1 MYILNLQQQPKTL
14 SIFFLTEMWERYGFY
29 VIQTLLAIYLAFH
42 FQWPDSK
49 VYSLVGSFTA
59 LTYLSPFV
67 GGWIADRFLGQKAS
81 VLLGAIIL
89 LLSYVVLGFGKTQFT
104 LMHALA
110 SIAIGTGL
118 LKPNIASLLGTQ
130 YTDQCAHREHGFTI
144 FYLGITTGII
154 LGTTLPSVLKHYFG
168 WQIAFI
174 SAALG
179 LLFSII
185 SFVFGILRHHIDDYH
200 PKKIQL
206 NDMVCTIITLMI
218 LWPLCGHILIHPEF
232 ADIIFPLISIL
243 AICYLLY
250 CIFNEP
256 KAQSVKT
263 LLILLLCS
271 VSVIFWA
278 FYFQMFMSLT
288 LFIIRAVQSEW
299 FHIHLAPPYYVALQS
314 LGMIV
319 LGILLTRKNQKILPI
334 AEKAIDISK
343 KFTWAMFYMLLA
355 YGLLVTVCKI
365 SIPDCKIS
373 PLFIAMAYLCIS
385 VAELLLSPVG
395 ISAITVLS
403 CRKKV
408 STMMGI
414 FFVSLGVGGFL
425 SGKLANLTAIED
437 TQAPLRVIKLLYTKG
452 FINLTIIL
460 SLGFI
465 LTLMIHLFINKYISK
480 RLILNNI

>member
-1 MYILNLQQQPKTL
+1 
-14 SIFFLTEMWERYGFY
+14 MWERYGFY

-67 GGWIADRFLGQKAS
+67 GGWIADRFLGQKAA

-118 LKPNIASLLGTQ
+118 LKPNIASLLGAQ

-154 LGTTLPSVLKHYFG
+154 LGTTVPSVLKHYFG

-174 SAALG
+174 SAAVG

-185 SFVFGILRHHIDDYH
+185 TFVFGILRHHIDDYH

-206 NDMVCTIITLMI
+206 MDMVFTTITLML
-218 LWPLCGHILIHPEF
+218 LWPICGHILLHPKF
-232 ADIIFPLISIL
+232 ADIIFPLISLL
-243 AICYLLY
+243 AILYLFY
-250 CIFNEP
+250 CIYSEP
-256 KAQSVKT
+256 KTQSIKT
-263 LLILLLCS
+263 LLILLLCT
-271 VSVIFWA
+271 VSTIFWA

-288 LFIIRAVQSEW
+288 LFIIRAVQSEL
-299 FHIHLAPPYYVALQS
+299 FQIQIAPPYYVALQS

-319 LGILLTRKNQKILPI
+319 LGLLLTRKNHQMLPI
-334 AEKAIDISK
+334 AKKAIDISK
-343 KFTWAMFYMLLA
+343 KFSWAMLYMLLA
-355 YGLLVTVCKI
+355 YGLIVGVCKI
-365 SIPDCKIS
+365 SAPDYKIS
-373 PLFIAMAYLCIS
+373 PLFIAGAYLFIS

-437 TQAPLRVIKLLYTKG
+437 TQAPLSVIKLLYTNG
-452 FINLTIIL
+452 FINLSIIL
-460 SLGFI
+460 SLGLLF
-465 LTLMIHLFINKYISK
+465 TLMIHLFIKKYISK
-480 RLILNNI
+480 QLHLTDI

>member
-1 MYILNLQQQPKTL
+1 
-14 SIFFLTEMWERYGFY
+14 MWERYGFY

-59 LTYLSPFV
+59 LTYLSPFI
-67 GGWIADRFLGQKAS
+67 GGWIADRFLGQKAA

-118 LKPNIASLLGTQ
+118 LKPNIASLLGAQ

-154 LGTTLPSVLKHYFG
+154 LGTTVPSVLKHYFG

-174 SAALG
+174 SAAVG

-185 SFVFGILRHHIDDYH
+185 TFVFGILRHHIDDYH

-206 NDMVCTIITLMI
+206 MDMVFTTITLML
-218 LWPLCGHILIHPEF
+218 LWPICGHILLHPKF
-232 ADIIFPLISIL
+232 ADIVFPLISLL
-243 AICYLLY
+243 AILYLFY
-250 CIFNEP
+250 CIYSEP
-256 KAQSVKT
+256 KTQSIKT
-263 LLILLLCS
+263 LLILLLCT
-271 VSVIFWA
+271 VSTIFWA

-288 LFIIRAVQSEW
+288 LFIIRAVQSEL
-299 FHIHLAPPYYVALQS
+299 FQIQIAPPYYVALQS

-319 LGILLTRKNQKILPI
+319 LGLLLTRKNHQMLPI
-334 AEKAIDISK
+334 AKKAIDISK
-343 KFTWAMFYMLLA
+343 KFSWAMFYMLLA
-355 YGLLVTVCKI
+355 YGLIVGVCKI
-365 SIPDCKIS
+365 SAPDYKIS
-373 PLFIAMAYLCIS
+373 PLFIAGAYLFIS

-437 TQAPLRVIKLLYTKG
+437 TQAPLSVIKLLYTKG
-452 FINLTIIL
+452 FIKLSIIL
-460 SLGFI
+460 SLGLLF
-465 LTLMIHLFINKYISK
+465 TLMIHLFIKKYISK
-480 RLILNNI
+480 RLHLTDI

>member
-1 MYILNLQQQPKTL
+1 
-14 SIFFLTEMWERYGFY
+14 MWERYGFY

-67 GGWIADRFLGQKAS
+67 GGWIADRFLGQKAA

-118 LKPNIASLLGTQ
+118 LKPNIASLLGAQ

-154 LGTTLPSVLKHYFG
+154 LGTTVPSVLKHYFG

-174 SAALG
+174 SAAVG

-185 SFVFGILRHHIDDYH
+185 TFVFGILRHHIDDYH

-206 NDMVCTIITLMI
+206 MDMVFTTITLML
-218 LWPLCGHILIHPEF
+218 LWPICGHILLHPKF
-232 ADIIFPLISIL
+232 ADIIFPLISLL
-243 AICYLLY
+243 AILYLFY
-250 CIFNEP
+250 CIYSEP
-256 KAQSVKT
+256 KTQSIKT
-263 LLILLLCS
+263 LLILLLCT
-271 VSVIFWA
+271 VSTIFWA

-288 LFIIRAVQSEW
+288 LFIIRAVQSEL
-299 FHIHLAPPYYVALQS
+299 FQIQIAPPYYVALQS

-319 LGILLTRKNQKILPI
+319 LGLLLTRKNHQMLPI
-334 AEKAIDISK
+334 AKKAIDISK
-343 KFTWAMFYMLLA
+343 KFSWAMFYMLLA
-355 YGLLVTVCKI
+355 YGLIVGVCKI
-365 SIPDCKIS
+365 SAPDYKIS
-373 PLFIAMAYLCIS
+373 PLFIAGAYLFIS

-437 TQAPLRVIKLLYTKG
+437 TQAPLSVIKLLYTKG
-452 FINLTIIL
+452 FINLSIIL
-460 SLGFI
+460 SLGLLF
-465 LTLMIHLFINKYISK
+465 TLMIHLFIKKYISK
-480 RLILNNI
+480 QLHLTDI

>member
-1 MYILNLQQQPKTL
+1 MNHLKQPKTL

-29 VIQTLLAIYLAFH
+29 VIQTLLAIYLTFH

-67 GGWIADRFLGQKAS
+67 GGWIADRFLGQKTA

-89 LLSYVVLGFGKTQFT
+89 LLSYIVLGFGKTQFT

-110 SIAIGTGL
+110 SISIGTGL

-130 YTDQCAHREHGFTI
+130 YTEECVHREQGFTI

-154 LGTTLPSVLKHYFG
+154 LGTTVPSVLKYYFG

-174 SAALG
+174 SAAFG

-185 SFVFGILRHHIDDYH
+185 SFVFGVLKHHIDDYH
-200 PKKIQL
+200 PKKIKL
-206 NDMVCTIITLMI
+206 KDMVSTSITLML
-218 LWPLCGHILIHPEF
+218 LWPLCGHILLHPEF

-243 AICYLLY
+243 AILYLSY
-250 CIFNEP
+250 CIYTEP
-256 KAQSVKT
+256 KTQSIKT

-288 LFIIRAVQSEW
+288 LFIIRAVKSEL
-299 FHIHLAPPYYVALQS
+299 FHIYIAPPYYVALQS

-319 LGILLTRKNQKILPI
+319 LGIILTRKNHPMLPI
-334 AEKAIDISK
+334 AKKAIDISK

-355 YGLLVTVCKI
+355 YGLLVGVCKM
-365 SIPDCKIS
+365 SAPAAKIS
-373 PLFIAMAYLCIS
+373 PFFIAVAYLCIS
-385 VAELLLSPVG
+385 IAELLLSPVG

-437 TQAPLRVIKLLYTKG
+437 THVPLNLMKILYTKG
-452 FINLTIIL
+452 FIQLTMIL

-465 LTLMIHLFINKYISK
+465 LTLMIHFFIHKYISK
-480 RLILNNI
+480 RLVLINI